1 MSTNS
6 TQGTAEQT
14 SPSSPWNRLGVP
26 AGLLIAAFAGI
37 LFAVGRQNRAA
48 FLYQLGLDIYQVP
61 DDFNGYALG
70 GFGTITNLAILWLI
84 GTAGAF
90 FVIAAIT
97 WWLPPIWGRAKQRW
111 PLLSRAARW
120 VSESPETTPRAHG
133 RHAAIAIMAL
143 GSIYFVWLTRF
154 ILNQAQE
161 AGTSRGER
169 FITALSSDRENE
181 TKSNTH
187 WIQLSFPGPRPI
199 EEGYRLLCTEKIC
212 SIYQPDVKMVS
223 VVPLEGLTAMRVLDE
238 RPRSQ
243 SLSP

>member
-14 SPSSPWNRLGVP
+14 SPSLPWNRLGVP

-70 GFGTITNLAILWLI
+70 GFGTITSLAILWLI

-97 WWLPPIWGRAKQRW
+97 WWLP
-111 PLLSRAARW
+111 S
-120 VSESPETTPRAHG
+120 H
-133 RHAAIAIMAL
+133 L
-143 GSIYFVWLTRF
+143 GSS
-154 ILNQAQE
+154 E
-161 AGTSRGER
+161 ATMATAFAGGTLGE
-169 FITALSSDRENE
+169 
-181 TKSNTH
+181 
-187 WIQLSFPGPRPI
+187 
-199 EEGYRLLCTEKIC
+199 
-212 SIYQPDVKMVS
+212 
-223 VVPLEGLTAMRVLDE
+223 
-238 RPRSQ
+238 
-243 SLSP
+243 